1 MALWFFRVPK
11 MLKISTAGLALAF
24 KKTVNVNKHYET
36 NAGLVQVQPLSLCP
50 VFQNQ
55 KEISGW
61 LKGNGTKAETKLNSI
76 LNLGVYFGA
85 FVRLCRKP
93 LTL

>member
-11 MLKISTAGLALAF
+11 MLKISTAGLALAL
-24 KKTVNVNKHYET
+24 KKSVNVNKYEET
-36 NAGLVQVQPLSLCP
+36 NASMVQVQPLSLCP

-61 LKGNGTKAETKLNSI
+61 LKAETKLSSI
-76 LNLGVYFGA
+76 LNLGVYFWA

>member
-11 MLKISTAGLALAF
+11 MLKISTAGLALAS
-24 KKTVNVNKHYET
+24 KTTVNVNKHSET

-61 LKGNGTKAETKLNSI
+61 LKGNGTKAETKLFSI
-76 LNLGVYFGA
+76 LHLGGLFWSFCSSV
-85 FVRLCRKP
+85 
-93 LTL
+93 

>member
-11 MLKISTAGLALAF
+11 KLKISTAGLALAL
-24 KKTVNVNKHYET
+24 KTTVNVNKHSET

-61 LKGNGTKAETKLNSI
+61 LKGNGAKLRQSFSQYSTSGFI
-76 LNLGVYFGA
+76 LELL
-85 FVRLCRKP
+85 FVCVENH
-93 LTL
+93 